1 MKQQLTFLTVLIVSA
16 LFIFSACNKNKY
28 ANKNDIYK
36 EIEYQ
41 QEDLKFDGDDD
52 YEKVIVNPIVKL
64 DDCKFI
70 VAGTIEFR
78 KNDEVI
84 ATVDFGDGICD
95 NLATKTVNGET
106 TEFKL
111 DYKEK
116 DDKYKKVI
124 VEPIV
129 KLENCEYIV
138 AGIIDFYEGDQWVA
152 TLDFGDGTCDEWATK
167 TWDGGSKVFSM
178 KKE

>member
-1 MKQQLTFLTVLIVSA
+1 M
-16 LFIFSACNKNKY
+16 
-28 ANKNDIYK
+28 
-36 EIEYQ
+36 
-41 QEDLKFDGDDD
+41 
-52 YEKVIVNPIVKL
+52 
-64 DDCKFI
+64 
-70 VAGTIEFR
+70 
-78 KNDEVI
+78 
-84 ATVDFGDGICD
+84 
-95 NLATKTVNGET
+95 
-106 TEFKL
+106 
-111 DYKEK
+111 
-116 DDKYKKVI
+116 I

>member
-1 MKQQLTFLTVLIVSA
+1 MKKFYNVVILLTLSLLLA
-16 LFIFSACNKNKY
+16 LSGCNKKSYSDKDDLYN
-28 ANKNDIYK
+28 
-36 EIEYQ
+36 EIEYY
-41 QEDLKFDGDDD
+41 QEDLKFDGDGD

-64 DDCKFI
+64 DNCKFI
-70 VAGTIEFR
+70 VAGTIEFH
-78 KNDEVI
+78 KDGEVI
-84 ATVDFGDGICD
+84 AVVDFGDGTCD

-138 AGIIDFYEGDQWVA
+138 AGVIDFYESDQWVA

-167 TWDGGSKVFSM
+167 TWDGGSKQFSM
-178 KKE
+178 KKD